1 MIKQFNQQLKN
12 MATQFYSKRNLQ
24 FLLYEVFNTETLTQY
39 PYFQDHA
46 RETFDMVL
54 DSAEQISEKLLKPLL
69 TEMDRKEPQLVDG
82 KIRIHEGMFPI
93 LKKFGE
99 DGWINAG
106 FSYDEGGQQIPS
118 TVLSSAAFIFQA
130 ANYSSSVF
138 PFLTS
143 GAANLIRSFGSQELK
158 ETFTPKM
165 YTGEWQGTMALTEPD
180 AGSSLSDITTT
191 AEPTENQGVY
201 KIKGQKIYISA
212 GDHDG
217 CDNVIHL
224 MLAKIKGGPS
234 GAKGISLFV
243 VPQKRLE
250 ETGDGSNGGKTEAER
265 RPHQTTNIEHRLTNN
280 DVITAGVYHKMGY
293 KGAPIA
299 HLMVGS
305 NDNTFGYLVGEPHKG
320 LTYMF
325 QMMNEARIGVG
336 MNATAIGTA
345 AYYASLEYAKERP
358 QGRVISDKDIT
369 KPQVQIIRHADVKRM
384 LLFQKAVVEGSLAL
398 LTQCSMY
405 ADLASITE
413 GEAQERYHL
422 LLDLLTPIAKSY
434 PSEMCCLT
442 TSAAVQIL
450 GGAGYTT
457 DFPVEQFYREARI
470 HPIHEGTTGIH
481 GLDLLG
487 RKIIIKNGKS
497 LQLLVAEILKTI
509 EKASSIDRL
518 KPFAQKLQTYL
529 GKTDTVTKH
538 LLSLASKDLEIFL
551 SDATLYLELFGIM
564 TIAWQWL
571 VQAIKAEEALLV
583 GATGDDADFYQ
594 GKIFTLRYFYE
605 YELVKIDSLMKRLLS
620 EDNVTVEMQ
629 AGWF

>member
-1 MIKQFNQQLKN
+1 MALQF
-12 MATQFYSKRNLQ
+12 FSKRNLQ
-24 FLLYEVFNTETLTQY
+24 FLLYEVFDAERLTKY
-39 PYFQDHA
+39 EYFQDHA

-54 DSAEQISEKLLKPLL
+54 DSAEQIAEKLLKPLL

-106 FSYDEGGQQIPS
+106 FGYEEGGQQIPS
-118 TVLSSAAFIFQA
+118 TILSVAAFIFQT

-143 GAANLIRSFGSQELK
+143 GAANLIRSFGSESLK
-158 ETFTPKM
+158 NTFTPLM
-165 YTGEWQGTMALTEPD
+165 YAGTWQGTMALTEPD

-191 AEPTENQGVY
+191 AELTENEGVY

-217 CDNVIHL
+217 CENVIHL
-224 MLAKIKGGPS
+224 MLAKIKGGPA

-243 VPQKRLE
+243 VPQKRIQ
-250 ETGDGSNGGKTEAER
+250 ETGKGEQKEENYGSKTE
-265 RPHQTTNIEHRLTNN
+265 HQSGPPPKTNIEHRLIDN

-293 KGAPIA
+293 KGTPIA

-305 NDNTFGYLVGEPHKG
+305 NDNTLGYLVGEPHKG

-336 MNATAIGTA
+336 MNAAAIGTA

-358 QGRVISDKDIT
+358 QGRVISDKDHA

-384 LLFQKAVVEGSLAL
+384 LLFQKAVVEGSLSL
-398 LTQCSMY
+398 LTYCSILS
-405 ADLASITE
+405 DLAHVTE
-413 GEAQERYHL
+413 GEEQENYHL

-497 LQLLVAEILKTI
+497 LMLLVAEIMKTI
-509 EKASSIDRL
+509 EKANQFKTL
-518 KPFAQKLQTYL
+518 KPHAATLTKYL
-529 GKTDTVTKH
+529 GKTDSVTKH
-538 LLSLASKDLEIFL
+538 LLSLAGKDLEIFL
-551 SDATLYLELFGIM
+551 SDATLYLELFGIV

-571 VQAIKAEEALLV
+571 VQGIKAEQAL
-583 GATGDDADFYQ
+583 GAGVVGDDADFYQ
-594 GKIFTLRYFYE
+594 GKTHTLRYFYE
-605 YELVKIDSLMKRLLS
+605 YELVKVDSLMKRLLS

-629 AGWF
+629 AAWF